1 MTEQKRE
8 REDTFGPGERRGGTP
23 EGGAA
28 PDSPAVGT
36 AAPPTK
42 PRSYRTIF
50 WRQFKKDRFA
60 CGALWVIGVLF
71 LIALLAPY
79 LASNRPYV
87 YRTQGKTYYPIL
99 KDYPD
104 FLRKD
109 WDFLRD
115 HPDSEE
121 ARAIFPPI
129 PYDPLSQSL
138 TERLQPP
145 SGQHWFGTDNLGRD
159 VLSRMI
165 HGTGLSLRI
174 GFIAVGIAAF
184 IGLILGSLAGF
195 YGGWVD
201 IFVSRL
207 IEIFMCFPFFFL
219 ILIVI
224 AFLPPRIENIMAAI
238 GIASWPGIA
247 RYVRAE
253 FLRNKEE
260 DYVAAARALGYSD
273 ARIIFRHVLPNSLTP
288 VLVSVSFR
296 IAAAILS
303 EAALSFLGFG
313 VQPPTPSWGNIL
325 SLAKVYIE
333 TAWWL
338 ALFPG
343 IAIFITVTAYNLVGE
358 GIRDAPD
365 PKLMRA

>member
-1 MTEQKRE
+1 MIDKKHYKTGFPKSDEGLTLMGGVE
-8 REDTFGPGERRGGTP
+8 GDVNGVGIEGPT
-23 EGGAA
+23 
-28 PDSPAVGT
+28 SS
-36 AAPPTK
+36 K
-42 PRSYRTIF
+42 PRSYRSIF
-50 WRQFKKDRFA
+50 WKQFKKDKFA
-60 CGALWVIGVLF
+60 VAALYVIGLLCVV
-71 LIALLAPY
+71 ALLSPY
-79 LASNRPYV
+79 IATNKPYI
-87 YRTQGKTYYPIL
+87 YRTGGKAYYPAFV
-99 KDYPD
+99 DYPQ

-109 WDFLRD
+109 WDYLRD
-115 HPDSEE
+115 HPESED
-121 ARAIFPPI
+121 AQAIFAPV

-138 TERLQPP
+138 TERLSAP
-145 SGQHWFGTDNLGRD
+145 SSRHWFGTDNLGRD

-174 GFIAVGIAAF
+174 GFIAVGIATF
-184 IGLILGSLAGF
+184 IGLILGSIAGF

-201 IFVSRL
+201 ILVSRL
-207 IEIFMCFPFFFL
+207 IEVFMCFPFFFL

-224 AFLPPRIENIMAAI
+224 AFLPPRIENIMIAI
-238 GIASWPGIA
+238 GVATWPGIA

-253 FLRNKEE
+253 FLKNKEE
-260 DYVAAARALGYSD
+260 DFVAAARALGYSD

-288 VLVSVSFR
+288 VLVSISFR
-296 IAAAILS
+296 VAGAILS

-343 IAIFITVTAYNLVGE
+343 IAIFITVTAYNLIGE
-358 GIRDAPD
+358 GVRDAAD

>member
-1 MTEQKRE
+1 MADERFEEIGFPKSDEALTRIDKDIPGPSPEEQG
-8 REDTFGPGERRGGTP
+8 FS
-23 EGGAA
+23 GA
-28 PDSPAVGT
+28 
-36 AAPPTK
+36 K
-42 PRSYRTIF
+42 PRTYWQIF
-50 WRQFKKDRFA
+50 WRQFRKDRFA
-60 CGALWVIGVLF
+60 MGALVVIGLLF
-71 LIALLAPY
+71 LLALVAPY
-79 LASNRPYV
+79 VATNRPYV
-87 YRTQGKTYYPIL
+87 YQTGGRTYYPAFV
-99 KDYPD
+99 DYPD
-104 FLRKD
+104 LVYKE
-109 WDFLRD
+109 WDALRD
-115 HPDSEE
+115 NPESEDS
-121 ARAIFPPI
+121 RAIFAPI
-129 PYDPLSQSL
+129 PFDPLSQSL
-138 TERLQPP
+138 TERLDPP
-145 SGQHWFGTDNLGRD
+145 SSRHWFGTDNLGRD

-201 IFVSRL
+201 ILVSRL

-224 AFLPPRIENIMAAI
+224 AFLPPRIENIMIAI

-253 FLRNKEE
+253 FLRNKEQ
-260 DYVAAARALGYSD
+260 DFVSAARALGYTD

-296 IAAAILS
+296 IASAILS
-303 EAALSFLGFG
+303 EAGLSFLGFG

-358 GIRDAPD
+358 GIRDAAD
-365 PKLMRA
+365 PKLMKA